1 MASQRVARSFVGL
14 MVVGVSIS
22 AQARSSGE
30 QTQTPPPPPV
40 TFKTEIAYVEVSARV
55 LDNQGNFV
63 PNLTKDEFRVLED
76 GKPQRIEAFGVV
88 RIPFERPEKPLFMER
103 AVEPDTVSNAPA
115 QDGRL
120 YVLALDEF
128 HTDPLRSQRVK
139 EAARRFIEENLGAHD
154 RAAVDIIGNS
164 LASQE
169 LTSNQRLLLAE
180 FRTLA
185 ARHDFSVIDA
195 RGTVADVFRA
205 VRAEVGEVIRDMR
218 TEAGLSAPDLISP
231 GVEAPPT

>member
-88 RIPFERPEKPLFMER
+88 RIPFERPEKPLFME
-103 AVEPDTVSNAPA
+103 
-115 QDGRL
+115 
-120 YVLALDEF
+120 
-128 HTDPLRSQRVK
+128 
-139 EAARRFIEENLGAHD
+139 
-154 RAAVDIIGNS
+154 
-164 LASQE
+164 
-169 LTSNQRLLLAE
+169 
-180 FRTLA
+180 
-185 ARHDFSVIDA
+185 
-195 RGTVADVFRA
+195 
-205 VRAEVGEVIRDMR
+205 
-218 TEAGLSAPDLISP
+218 
-231 GVEAPPT
+231 